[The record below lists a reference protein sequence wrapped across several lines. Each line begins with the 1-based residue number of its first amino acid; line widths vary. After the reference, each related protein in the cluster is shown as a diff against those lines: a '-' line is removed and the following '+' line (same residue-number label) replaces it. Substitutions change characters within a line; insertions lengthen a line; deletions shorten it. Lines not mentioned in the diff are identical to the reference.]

1 MEKVL
6 LTGHR
11 KSGTSLLGK
20 LFNGYPE
27 ADVLVYP
34 TDITLLYGGYDPFF
48 YSRSIEEFRNGFFRI
63 AEETM
68 RPYDGIQLA
77 DQQPPFSFDRFHRGL
92 TDQEDLIAAIRSRND
107 LVDIAAKAFAATLDS
122 KNPKKFIFKETSQLI
137 HAKDLVGPTDK
148 ALTIFRDPRDVFSA
162 IKDGFPPY
170 YSANGEGLQK
180 SLQSVLFR
188 YRVDYLAYLE
198 VSKTETQPVQAIR
211 FEDLVND
218 PEHAMQG
225 VCEFLEMPFHPDLLR
240 PTDGDSDYRGN
251 TYGAVAIPTGQISAK
266 NVGRW
271 RERLNND
278 EVKIIEFFLGD
289 VLEALGYERSVVSDS
304 PSRAVSEHYRAMNSE
319 FFFKNPKLESF
330 FTLD

>member
-27 ADVLVYP
+27 GDILVYP

-48 YSRSIEEFRNGFFRI
+48 NSRSIDEFLNGFFRI
-63 AEETM
+63 VESTM
-68 RPYDGIQLA
+68 GPYDGMRLA
-77 DQQPPFSFDRFHRGL
+77 DNQPPFSFDRFYRGL
-92 TDQEDLIAAIRSRND
+92 MDQEDVIAAIRSRTD
-107 LVDIAAKAFAATLDS
+107 LIDIVARAFAATLDLER
-122 KNPKKFIFKETSQLI
+122 PRKFIFKETSQLI

-162 IKDGFPPY
+162 IKDGFPAY
-170 YSANGEGLQK
+170 YSANGEGFQK

-198 VSKTETQPVQAIR
+198 VSKSQAQRVQAIK
-211 FEDLVND
+211 FEDLVHD
-218 PEHAMQG
+218 PELVMHG
-225 VCEFLEMPFHPDLLR
+225 VCEFLEMPFHQNLVS

-251 TYGAVAIPTGQISAK
+251 TYGAVEIPSGQITSK

-271 RERLNND
+271 RERLTTD
-278 EVKIIEFFLGD
+278 EVQIIEFFLGD
-289 VLEALGYERSVVSDS
+289 VLEALGYERSVVSDG
-304 PSRAVSEHYRAMNSE
+304 PSRAVSEHYRSINSE
-319 FFFKNPKLESF
+319 FFFKNPTLESF